1 MVRKTMAGR
10 WYLALLMVALVAVL
24 GVVAAGCGGGG
35 SSSSKETTQSEE
47 PAEETGTNEP
57 AEEKE
62 GEEGETENAASGEV
76 TPATE
81 ELMSKAIGVPYKE
94 GQFEEVGIEAFNKA
108 AAGLELTPEQE
119 KLAFECWEKSSCTLG
134 EGELTLGVADGFGG
148 NTWRKMTKMEAILQA
163 MQYPEIGK
171 YVYLD
176 AEGDL
181 GKMQANIRS
190 LSAQGADVILTYDD
204 FGTAVVPAYQAA
216 QRAGAV
222 ISNYVGPVEGASTD
236 ALTSQVVTEWC
247 STGKTMADTAAEKL
261 GEKGSI
267 ALFGG
272 PPGNPEGEVWWGCA
286 EEELSEKYPEMSVSY
301 KGDTEWTP
309 ASATKAASAAIAS
322 GKPIEAILYDYA
334 EPSINI
340 IEAYEKAGKTPP
352 AIITVN
358 QSNGLIK
365 VWAEHQGT
373 PHAFEL
379 DQTSSL
385 AYASRISLTAMMRK
399 VNGEEVP
406 QEISLPVEFVPAEK
420 SQYEQGKP
428 GSFPGPTVLV
438 PTSLVEKML
447 AGE

>member
-10 WYLALLMVALVAVL
+10 WYLALLMLALVAVL

-35 SSSSKETTQSEE
+35 SSSSSESTQSE
-47 PAEETGTNEP
+47 PAEE
-57 AEEKE
+57 E
-62 GEEGETENAASGEV
+62 GAGSAEEGEAEDASAGSAEV

-81 ELMSKAIGVPYKE
+81 ELMSKAIGVPYEE
-94 GQFEEVGIEAFNKA
+94 GEFEEVGIEAFNKA
-108 AAGLELTPEQE
+108 AESLELTPAQE

-134 EGELTLGVADGFGG
+134 SGELTLGVADGFGG
-148 NTWRKMTKMEAILQA
+148 NTWRKMTKMESILQA
-163 MQYPEIGK
+163 MTYPEIGK

-181 GKMQANIRS
+181 AKMQANIRS
-190 LSAQGADVILTYDD
+190 LSAQGAQVILTYDD

-222 ISNYVGPVEGASTD
+222 ISNYVGPVDGASTD
-236 ALTSQVVTEWC
+236 ALTSQVVVEWC
-247 STGKTMADTAAEKL
+247 QTGKTMADSAAEVLHK
-261 GEKGSI
+261 KGSI

-286 EEELSEKYPEMSVSY
+286 EEELSEKYPELSVSY

-309 ASATKAASAAIAS
+309 ASAAKAASAAIAS
-322 GKPIEAILYDYA
+322 GKPIDAILYDYA

-340 IEAYEKAGKTPP
+340 VEAYEKAGKTPP
-352 AIITVN
+352 AIIAVN
-358 QSNGLIK
+358 QSNGLVK
-365 VWAEHQGT
+365 NWSERQGT
-373 PHAFEL
+373 KNAYALE
-379 DQTSSL
+379 QTSSL
-385 AYASRISLTAMMRK
+385 AYASRISLTALMRK

-406 QEISLPVEFVPAEK
+406 AEIALPVVFVPADK

-438 PTSLVEKML
+438 PNSLVEKML
-447 AGE
+447 AAG

>member
-24 GVVAAGCGGGG
+24 GVAAAGCGGGG
-35 SSSSKETTQSEE
+35 SSTSAGESTQSEE
-47 PAEETGTNEP
+47 SKGAESTAEGEAEEASTGS
-57 AEEKE
+57 
-62 GEEGETENAASGEV
+62 TEVSA
-76 TPATE
+76 ATE
-81 ELMSKAIGVPYKE
+81 ELMSKAIGVPYEE
-94 GQFEEVGIEAFNKA
+94 GQFEEVGVEAFNKA
-108 AAGLELTPEQE
+108 AESLELTPEQE

-134 EGELTLGVADGFGG
+134 PGKLTLGVADGFGG

-163 MQYPEIGK
+163 MTYPEIGK
-171 YVYLD
+171 YIYLD

-181 GKMQANIRS
+181 AKMQANIRS
-190 LSAQGADVILTYDD
+190 LSAQGANVILTYDD
-204 FGTAVVPAYQAA
+204 FGTAVVPAFQAA

-236 ALTSQVVTEWC
+236 ALTSQVVVEWC
-247 STGKTMADTAAEKL
+247 STGKTMADSAAEVL
-261 GEKGSI
+261 HEKGSI

-286 EEELSEKYPEMSVSY
+286 EEQLKEKYPEMSVSY

-309 ASATKAASAAIAS
+309 ASAAKAASAAIAS

-334 EPSINI
+334 EPSVNI
-340 IEAYEKAGKTPP
+340 VEAYEKAGKVPP
-352 AIITVN
+352 AIIAVN

-365 VWAEHQGT
+365 NWSERQGT
-373 PHAFEL
+373 KNAYEL
-379 DQTSSL
+379 EQTSSL
-385 AYASRISLTAMMRK
+385 AYASRISLTALMRK

-406 QEISLPVEFVPAEK
+406 AEISLPVKFVPADK
-420 SQYEQGKP
+420 SQYEKGKP

-438 PTSLVEKML
+438 PTALVEKML

>member
-10 WYLALLMVALVAVL
+10 WYMALLMLALVAAL
-24 GVVAAGCGGGG
+24 GVFAAGCGGGG
-35 SSSSKETTQSEE
+35 SSSSSESTQAEE
-47 PAEETGTNEP
+47 PAEETEP
-57 AEEKE
+57 TGE
-62 GEEGETENAASGEV
+62 GEEEGEEASSGSTEV
-76 TPATE
+76 TAATE
-81 ELMSKAIGVPYKE
+81 ELMSKAIGVPYEE
-94 GQFEEVGIEAFNKA
+94 GQFEEVGVEAFNKA
-108 AAGLELTPEQE
+108 AEGLELTPEQE

-171 YVYLD
+171 YIYLD

-181 GKMQANIRS
+181 AKMQANIRS
-190 LSAQGADVILTYDD
+190 LSAQGAQVILTYDD

-222 ISNYVGPVEGASTD
+222 ISNYVGPVEGASTS
-236 ALTSQVVTEWC
+236 ALTSQVVVEWC
-247 STGKTMADTAAEKL
+247 GTGKTMADQAAELL

-286 EEELSEKYPEMSVSY
+286 EEELSEKYPEMEVSY

-309 ASATKAASAAIAS
+309 ASAAKAASAAIAS

-340 IEAYEKAGKTPP
+340 IEAYEKAGKVPP
-352 AIITVN
+352 AIVAVN
-358 QSNGLIK
+358 QSNGLVK
-365 VWAEHQGT
+365 VWSEHQGT
-373 PHAFEL
+373 KDAFEL
-379 DQTSSL
+379 QQTSSL
-385 AYASRISLTAMMRK
+385 AYASRISLTALMRK
-399 VNGEEVP
+399 MNGEEVP
-406 QEISLPVEFVPAEK
+406 QEVALPVEFVPAEK
-420 SQYEQGKP
+420 SQYENGKP